1 MKGLTLRP
9 QEIAIDDPRSCC
21 MFQPSASKPF
31 VATPAAIE
39 QFGDS
44 VIVDNLRTLQ
54 RKAIVEQGLD
64 YIQVFEISGTTTRLW
79 FIEDGDGGAITALLA
94 EDY

>member
-21 MFQPSASKPF
+21 MFQPSATKPF
-31 VATPAAIE
+31 VATSAAIE

-44 VIVDNLRTLQ
+44 VIINSLRILQ
-54 RKAIVEQGLD
+54 SKAIAEHGLD
-64 YIQVFEISGTTTRLW
+64 YLQVFEVAGTTTQLW
-79 FIEDGDGGAITALLA
+79 FIEDGDGGAITALLPD
-94 EDY
+94 DY

>member
-21 MFQPSASKPF
+21 MFQPSERKPF
-31 VATPAAIE
+31 VATPAAIA

-44 VIVDNLRTLQ
+44 VIVDSLRIIQ
-54 RKAIVEQGLD
+54 RKATVEQGLD
-64 YIQVFEISGTTTRLW
+64 YIQVFEVAGSTTRLW
-79 FIEDGDGGAITALLA
+79 FIEDGDGGAITALLPD
-94 EDY
+94 DY